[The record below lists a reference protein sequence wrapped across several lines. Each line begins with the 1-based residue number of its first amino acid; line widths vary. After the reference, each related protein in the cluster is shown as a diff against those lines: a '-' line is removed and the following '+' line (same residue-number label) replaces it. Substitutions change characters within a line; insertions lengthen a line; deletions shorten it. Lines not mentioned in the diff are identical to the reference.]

1 MTPTNDDTA
10 TPPGATPSDDD
21 TATPPG
27 APLSD
32 PDRTDRPVSA
42 ESDDLDTAVG
52 GDTEPLAVGLD
63 TEPLV
68 VGADT
73 EPLGVGPEAVPSA
86 VAPDRPWPGVAGD
99 TESRPGGPEAV
110 GPEGSGPQAAAS
122 TPPPRRAERRIYMGN
137 GVWAPADDAGV
148 AAASPG
154 ALSPAGRA
162 GGPDAP
168 GSRSPQGRV
177 GTPAAPAWA
186 APRGTAAGTSAV
198 ERSTASAW
206 PLRILFSVPI
216 IWGAALAAG
225 AAVYMV
231 GLAVA
236 AGQPDLS
243 RPLLILLGV
252 AALAVALALTLA
264 CGALL
269 RRSLRGP
276 LPVGVLAI
284 LGAGMVAA
292 VAVAILVS
300 ASLPVVAAALLLGYA
315 AAVLV
320 AFRIGGGSAR
330 VVGVRPFVVPGGP
343 GASSLDEDTRQWSW
357 ERPHAG
363 DGATAFWVL
372 RVIAAIVA
380 VAAAVLV
387 GFVAFSLAAESFI
400 AGQEALGWS
409 ETLLSVAWQGSAGS
423 RILHVLTLVLINLG
437 GGALYGILAYA
448 AARSLGGWTGR
459 TYRLWA
465 IVMAALVVAGIAA
478 WLLDGTL
485 PK

>member
-1 MTPTNDDTA
+1 MTPTDDDTV
-10 TPPGATPSDDD
+10 TPPGATPSE
-21 TATPPG
+21 
-27 APLSD
+27 
-32 PDRTDRPVSA
+32 PDHTDRPVNA
-42 ESDDLDTAVG
+42 ESDDLDGAVG
-52 GDTEPLAVGLD
+52 GDTEALDVGLD
-63 TEPLV
+63 TQPLV

-73 EPLGVGPEAVPSA
+73 EPLDVASD
-86 VAPDRPWPGVAGD
+86 VAPPTAALD
-99 TESRPGGPEAV
+99 TERPGAGVHTESGAGGPGAA
-110 GPEGSGPQAAAS
+110 GPAGRDPQAAAA

-137 GVWAPADDAGV
+137 GVWAPVDDSG
-148 AAASPG
+148 AAATSSG
-154 ALSPAGRA
+154 ALLPADRA
-162 GGPDAP
+162 GGPGAP
-168 GSRSPQGRV
+168 GVRLSQGRA
-177 GTPAAPAWA
+177 GMPAAPVRV
-186 APRGTAAGTSAV
+186 APRGTAAGPSAV
-198 ERSTASAW
+198 ERPTASAW

-231 GLAVA
+231 GLAFA

-276 LPVGVLAI
+276 LPVVILAI

-292 VAVAILVS
+292 VAVAVLVS

-320 AFRIGGGSAR
+320 AFRIGGGSSR

-363 DGATAFWVL
+363 DGATAVWVL

-423 RILHVLTLVLINLG
+423 RILHVLTLVLVNLG

>member
-1 MTPTNDDTA
+1 
-10 TPPGATPSDDD
+10 
-21 TATPPG
+21 
-27 APLSD
+27 
-32 PDRTDRPVSA
+32 
-42 ESDDLDTAVG
+42 
-52 GDTEPLAVGLD
+52 
-63 TEPLV
+63 
-68 VGADT
+68 
-73 EPLGVGPEAVPSA
+73 
-86 VAPDRPWPGVAGD
+86 
-99 TESRPGGPEAV
+99 
-110 GPEGSGPQAAAS
+110 
-122 TPPPRRAERRIYMGN
+122 MGN
-137 GVWAPADDAGV
+137 GVWAPVDDAG
-148 AAASPG
+148 AAAAPSG

-162 GGPDAP
+162 GGPGAPGVRSSQGRAGTPDAP
-168 GSRSPQGRV
+168 AR
-177 GTPAAPAWA
+177 A

-198 ERSTASAW
+198 ERPTASAW

-276 LPVGVLAI
+276 LPVVILAI
-284 LGAGMVAA
+284 LGGGMVGA
-292 VAVAILVS
+292 VAVAVLVS

-343 GASSLDEDTRQWSW
+343 GASSLDEDTRSWSW

-423 RILHVLTLVLINLG
+423 RIVHVLTLVLVNLG
-437 GGALYGILAYA
+437 SGALFGILAYA

-465 IVMAALVVAGIAA
+465 IVMAALVVAGSAA